1 MLHSLILLI
10 LKSDE
15 VFGNGNL
22 TAAGYRDETILT
34 TYSYMI
40 LQAIR
45 RETMDIRPLAI
56 LLMLAMRTIAAAQ
69 SGMNHAEALANNGQI
84 DEHAAVKAS
93 SEILIAA
100 PTEKVW
106 RLLVEI
112 DEWPKWQPNIT
123 AAKIAGPLNQGTKF
137 EWTTEGT
144 RIKSRLAVVKP
155 GEKLAWTGKA
165 RHTTAIHVWQFRA
178 TPNGG
183 TVVSTRESMSGFMLK
198 LKVFYSSKDLE
209 KSQKAWLDALKR
221 EAER

>member
-1 MLHSLILLI
+1 MDMGSGQ
-10 LKSDE
+10 D
-15 VFGNGNL
+15 
-22 TAAGYRDETILT
+22 YRDETILT

-40 LQAIR
+40 LQAIK

-56 LLMLAMRTIAAAQ
+56 LLMLAMCTIAPAQ
-69 SGMNHAEALANNGQI
+69 SGMNHAEELANNGQI

-112 DEWPKWQPNIT
+112 DEWPRWQPNIT
-123 AAKIAGPLNQGTKF
+123 AAKITGPLNQGTEF
-137 EWTTEGT
+137 EWSTGGT
-144 RIKSRLAVVKP
+144 KIKSRLAVVKP
-155 GEKLAWTGKA
+155 GEELAWTGKA
-165 RHTTAIHVWQFRA
+165 LHTTAIHVWQFRA

-198 LKVFYSSKDLE
+198 LRVLYSSKDLE